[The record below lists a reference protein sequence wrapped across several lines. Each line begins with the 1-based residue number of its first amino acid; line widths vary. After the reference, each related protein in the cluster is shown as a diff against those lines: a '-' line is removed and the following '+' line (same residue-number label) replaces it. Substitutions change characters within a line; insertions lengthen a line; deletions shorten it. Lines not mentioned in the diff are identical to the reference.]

1 MRLAIEDHP
10 MSKHTPGPWEVLNE
24 TEVFTGLG
32 ADSGD
37 GVKALPSDGWMIA
50 DCGDCV
56 TFTEIG
62 PAELGRDLRKANA
75 RLIAAAP
82 ELLAALEAA
91 VECGMVPSSTAKGGG
106 ATRHARQVIVAD
118 MIRESIAK
126 ARVKP

>member
-1 MRLAIEDHP
+1 MN
-10 MSKHTPGPWEVLNE
+10 KHTPGPWEVLNE

-82 ELLAALEAA
+82 ELLADLEEAA
-91 VECGMVPSSTAKGGG
+91 KTLRRYEILHWAKE
-106 ATRHARQVIVAD
+106 TN
-118 MIRESIAK
+118 ESDAK
-126 ARVKP
+126 AKVNGDLAARFEKTIDKARGKP

>member
-1 MRLAIEDHP
+1 MTNH
-10 MSKHTPGPWEVLNE
+10 KHTPGPWEVLNE

-62 PAELGRDLRKANA
+62 PAELSRDLRRANA
-75 RLIAAAP
+75 KLIAAAP
-82 ELLAALEAA
+82 DIVNDFGA
-91 VECGMVPSSTAKGGG
+91 VETSVIAVSNGRISSFFAK
-106 ATRHARQVIVAD
+106 
-118 MIRESIAK
+118 
-126 ARVKP
+126 

>member
-1 MRLAIEDHP
+1 MTT
-10 MSKHTPGPWEVLNE
+10 HTPGPWEVLNE

-50 DCGDCV
+50 DCGDCI

-62 PAELGRDLRKANA
+62 PVELGRDLRKANA

-82 ELLAALEAA
+82 DLLSALEGLLLAYNDPGNTGSTHDDKVGAA
-91 VECGMVPSSTAKGGG
+91 RA
-106 ATRHARQVIVAD
+106 A
-118 MIRESIAK
+118 IAK

>member
-1 MRLAIEDHP
+1 MTT
-10 MSKHTPGPWEVLNE
+10 HTPGPWEVLNE

-82 ELLAALEAA
+82 DLLEALEGVERLCSQSGYIGVNGQYLKVVRAA
-91 VECGMVPSSTAKGGG
+91 
-106 ATRHARQVIVAD
+106 
-118 MIRESIAK
+118 IAK